1 VAVDGAQVRRAWAGN
16 GHDGDV
22 VVHLLCGSLAFAEPI
37 LIFRICGRVILAT
50 VISTYDGGVMT
61 GQIPVVDYL
70 VLDDGDPHLVAQECT
85 NCGARFFDRRNACA
99 SCFAAEFRTVA
110 VATEGTVRAFTIVT
124 FAAPGIPTPFVASVV
139 DCDGTQ
145 VRANLINVE
154 PDPEHVRDG
163 MKVRLATY
171 PIGADTAGTEAIG
184 FGFEPAT

>member
-1 VAVDGAQVRRAWAGN
+1 MKVA
-16 GHDGDV
+16 
-22 VVHLLCGSLAFAEPI
+22 
-37 LIFRICGRVILAT
+37 LIATYVGR
-50 VISTYDGGVMT
+50 DMT
-61 GQIPVVDYL
+61 EVCMAGQIPLVDYL
-70 VLDDGDPHLVAQECT
+70 VLDDGEPHLIARECS
-85 NCGARFFDRRNACA
+85 NCNARFFDRRNACA
-99 SCFAAEFRTVA
+99 SCFATEFTTVP
-110 VATEGTVRAFTIVT
+110 VATQGAVRTFTIVT

-171 PIGADTAGTEAIG
+171 RIGTDSEGTEAIG